1 MRTLRFVALIL
12 VLIVIAA
19 NSGTTTAKVQGATG
33 SAPSGSIERATLC
46 PDIDAP
52 VVCDN
57 GKTYPNQC
65 TACCAGA
72 HNCVPAGQYPL

>member
-1 MRTLRFVALIL
+1 MRTLRVLALIL
-12 VLIVIAA
+12 VLVAIAA
-19 NSGTTTAKVQGATG
+19 NSGTTTATARAMGG
-33 SAPSGSIERATLC
+33 SEPLGSVERATLC
-46 PDIDAP
+46 PDMDAP

-72 HNCVPAGQYPL
+72 RNCVPVGPLPL